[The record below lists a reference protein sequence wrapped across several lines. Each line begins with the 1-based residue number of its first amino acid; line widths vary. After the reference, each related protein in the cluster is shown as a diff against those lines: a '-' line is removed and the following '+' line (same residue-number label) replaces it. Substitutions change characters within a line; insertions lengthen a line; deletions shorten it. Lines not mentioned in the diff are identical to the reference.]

1 MAQYTT
7 NYRLPLVPRDERVMT
22 FLEWRTL
29 INGTDQT
36 SAMNIID
43 AELKTLEA
51 KYAET
56 ATGFSY
62 NSNTGVLQL
71 LKADGTPITGASV
84 TINLTNYYNKQEI
97 DQKLSSFVTSQ
108 QVADAVNSV
117 DLTNYYT
124 KSEALSKADAAS
136 TYETKEAASE
146 TYVTK
151 VTAGDT
157 YLAKADADSSYL
169 KKADAE
175 TGYVS
180 KTEAAGYLTK
190 DEASDT
196 YATLSDLENIDTS
209 ANIDL
214 STLAQNENIGL
225 SGTVNTIEKIKTTA
239 ETASLD
245 AQSAM
250 NNVNDSYVGYDYNDT
265 DHTLTF
271 ITAGNE
277 RSAPITITGG
287 GGGGAATYSVR
298 ISNQMGSRSINTT
311 QNSQCVLRF
320 AYYLY
325 YGTTVENQ
333 SGLMT
338 VAYKSASSADYVTII
353 SNHEVACGETQAVDV
368 SDYLTVGA
376 VTKVRITVSTT
387 VSQDGE
393 EKVLE
398 APLEFSI
405 SCVEMSISTS
415 FDSTSVYTGNIPI
428 SFTPVGY
435 NISKT
440 VYLRLD
446 NNPTPVVSANIGTA
460 HNVVRQITLQ
470 TSGLAYGAHIAD
482 LYYVTPDATES
493 NHVIFPILFDNGSG
507 DNYEMVG
514 AYLENSTIKYGDTL
528 RVKYV
533 VYSPGKERMS
543 SLNVAVGS
551 LNDNGVF
558 EATYYNGVLNNIRNN
573 TINTLELSEDSY
585 PASGDAIVR
594 LVTSDMNGTSMMNFS
609 VEEVSYDYDV
619 NQVTT
624 GLVYSFRP
632 TGKTNDSS
640 DRNTYIYEYDSPTGK
655 KNIYASFTGF
665 NWSTDGYVD
674 TGVLT
679 LSGDARMH
687 IDLPILYS
695 SFVNKDG
702 ETVMLD
708 SNQNAHVTSTG
719 RTIEFELS
727 MNDVTDDTQ
736 SVVRCIMNNGPQ
748 FVITP
753 QVCYFLAK
761 GQSLD
766 LDEDG
771 FILNEESIPCA
782 YLKDNK
788 RLRISFV
795 VQPITV
801 DETSGQNTQCVN
813 IYVNGEYA
821 NSYLYDTTADYDSN
835 ATIDLGSNGC
845 ITKLYDI
852 RMYNRD
858 LSNEDI
864 LQNYMN
870 APADIKDRI
879 VMNKENDVLFDGSSI
894 RDVSYKKAL
903 YMYPCL
909 LIIGELS
916 KWKGNKLPCG
926 AVLTKPDGKGGYTT
940 EFSLLDR
947 NDDGVFACQTN
958 VQGTSSQQYIR
969 KNYKVSLAKYARD
982 DNQAIILDGGKEKKT
997 KVKYALKGKD
1007 KNGND
1012 LSIGESTLCFKIDY
1026 MSTDHANTFNANIA
1040 DTLYNDKEAGSLV
1053 QNTVYGFR
1061 CLLFNMP
1068 ADRYVNGQAF
1078 DDYPDDAFI
1087 FSGDGCLNND
1097 KSNAKSFGLE
1107 TEGDSGNVTKQQ
1119 KWEYKNNSNPI
1130 CFFKSD
1136 AFYSTIED
1144 DDGNS
1149 VLNIKN
1155 ALESCYPDEG
1165 DLEDEG
1171 LEPNYDYIHVLYTW
1185 VCQRANFWAATDP
1198 TTRAEKKAIFKN
1210 EFTKHFNLEHTLVYY
1225 LFMEWIGLCD
1235 NRAKNLFLSCKDVTA
1250 ENIVFTNG
1258 ATSISQIRK
1267 PDGSLNVDA
1276 IDWTRSTFGIWYTD
1290 LYDLDSCFGADNVGF
1305 LRIPYYA
1312 DWDYQRGG
1320 GDGTYMFSGH
1330 DSYFWKMFEEAFASE
1345 ITARARTLTRDT
1357 GTGTGYLD
1365 HTVLNRVHITEN
1377 AELVCPAVVNRDMD
1391 YKYQDAVTKG
1401 YHDYS
1406 SNTPEALVYTAKY
1419 KYLQR
1424 GSRTEQKESFI
1435 YKRSRMLYSKYF
1447 CDQFKNDYI
1456 YFRAGRQVSMAN
1468 TAITVAPVQR
1478 MKMAVSYGDSGTP
1491 INSDMLDANESV
1503 TLKYN
1508 TYVGNT
1514 DTVYI
1519 HGASDIVLLG
1529 DISKFYPYNIDLS
1542 RASKLKSITIGSG
1555 EEGYTNTLLS
1565 SLSLTGNKLLESLN
1579 IENCVNLSGNIDLSN
1594 NKFIREVYAKNTPSI
1609 TGFTFADGSPLEALE
1624 LGSPTSLVLKNM
1636 SKLNLFSYDSLD
1648 NLKTL
1653 VVENVPGINA
1663 MSILMNK
1670 LDQLENIRLV
1680 GINANLGSDTQILK
1694 DLLTNKAKGKYI
1706 DADGKKPQG
1715 TTAYPEIS
1723 GTIYVSSIGSSLY
1736 EQLKAAYPNLVIE
1749 YENTLSEFAVN
1760 FYDWDGTVLNTQ
1772 YVSQGD
1778 TPVDPVATGLI
1789 PTPTRPTTAE
1799 AVYTF
1804 SGWDHE
1810 LERVTSSGAYYTAVY
1825 TQDKKVYT
1833 IRWFNGQTLLETK
1846 TAEYGQE
1853 VKYSGETPTNTN
1865 GEAIGIYRIFKD
1877 WDKSTANITD
1887 NLDVYATYYEGSVPD
1902 TSVAFANMTP
1912 MQIYAMS
1919 KAGILGSSGGQNAD
1933 QNSVNYG
1940 RIKSGDTISI
1950 SLGNDFDYTNVRS
1963 AVLRD
1968 SDAKFNGSTA
1978 VRTGVKL
1985 FDEDKSFTLSID
1997 YQFQQQ
2003 ASSDTNPPVLIAC
2016 TNDSAGFSLIQ
2027 TVYGPTISY
2036 GGATFRLKTSTS
2048 SSRQIDRD
2056 VVVIRHKKGD
2066 PNLYIYCSDKES
2078 VTSTNNIDIR
2088 TGVITRAASIVNN
2101 SELAIG
2107 GQYYADD
2114 GYTSNYAV
2122 GYVYKVKYW
2131 ENDLGATACEK
2142 LAMWPHETYTFIAS
2156 GISQT
2161 SFRMYKKTGT
2171 DYFAGLNLYSKELL
2185 TVSGYMNATSV
2196 NAGGW
2201 RDTLM
2206 RRFLNTRIYNS
2217 FDPAWR
2223 AVMSQVQVKSLPGNG
2238 ITGDVNESS
2247 DYIYIPSYYETTTNA
2262 QSYYTIETTG
2272 TISYFTNNT
2281 SRSKQVLGGNAD
2293 STPSWWLRSPYSNP
2307 NGSDLTREFCYTY
2320 GGSYNYSTYAAS
2332 ALYICMGFSI

>member
-51 KYAET
+51 KCNET
-56 ATGFSY
+56 AAGFSY
-62 NSNTGVLQL
+62 DSNTGVLQL
-71 LKADGTPITGASV
+71 RKADGTPINGASV
-84 TINLTNYYNKQEI
+84 TIDLTNFYNKQEI
-97 DQKLSSFVTSQ
+97 DQKLNAYVTSEQ
-108 QVADAVNSV
+108 LAQAVNSV

-124 KSEALSKADAAS
+124 KTEALSKEDAAS

-146 TYVTK
+146 TYVSK
-151 VTAGDT
+151 ASAQDI
-157 YLAKADADSSYL
+157 YLS
-169 KKADAE
+169 KADAE
-175 TGYVS
+175 TSYVS
-180 KTEAAGYLTK
+180 KTDAEGYLTK
-190 DEASDT
+190 DEASET
-196 YATLSDLENIDTS
+196 YATLSDLENIDPS

-214 STLAQNENIGL
+214 STLAQNEGIGL
-225 SGTVNTIEKIKTTA
+225 SGSVNTIEKIKTAA
-239 ETASLD
+239 ETASMD
-245 AQSAM
+245 AQNALA
-250 NNVNDSYVGYDYNDT
+250 NVSDSYVGYDYDDT
-265 DHTLTF
+265 EHTLTF
-271 ITAGNE
+271 ITANNE

-298 ISNQMGSRSINTT
+298 LSNQMGSRTINTT

-325 YGTTVENQ
+325 YGTSVENQ

-338 VAYKSASSADYVTII
+338 VAYKSASSEDYVTII
-353 SNHEVACGETQAVDV
+353 SDREVACGETQAVDV
-368 SDYLTVGA
+368 SNYLTVGA

-405 SCVEMSISTS
+405 SCVEMSISTT

-435 NISKT
+435 NIGKT

-446 NNPTPVVSANIGTA
+446 NNQTPVVSADIGTA
-460 HNVVRQITLQ
+460 HNVVRQLTLQ

-482 LYYVTPDATES
+482 LYYVASDATES

-514 AYLENSTIKYGDTL
+514 AYLENSTIRYGDTL

-543 SLNVAVGS
+543 ALNIAVGN
-551 LNDNGVF
+551 LNANGVF
-558 EATYYNGVLNNIRNN
+558 EATYYSGTLNNIRNN
-573 TINTLELSEDSY
+573 VINTLELSEGSY

-594 LVTSDMNGTSMMNFS
+594 LVTSDMNGTSMMNFN
-609 VEEVSYDYDV
+609 VQEITYDYDV

-640 DRNTYIYEYDSPTGK
+640 DRDTYVYEYDSPTGK

-679 LSGDARMH
+679 LSGDARMN
-687 IDLPILYS
+687 IEIPILYS
-695 SFVNKDG
+695 SFTNRDG

-708 SNQNAHVTSTG
+708 SNNNAHVTSTG

-727 MNDVTDDTQ
+727 MNDVTDETK
-736 SVVRCIMNNGPQ
+736 SVVRCISENGPQ

-766 LDEDG
+766 LDADG

-795 VQPITV
+795 VQPVTV
-801 DETSGQNTQCVN
+801 DEASGQNTQCVN

-821 NSYLYDTTADYDSN
+821 NSYLYDAGADYDSN
-835 ATIDLGSNGC
+835 ATVELGSDGC

-852 RMYNRD
+852 RMYNRN

-879 VMNKENDVLFDGSSI
+879 AMNEENDVLFDGSSL
-894 RDVSYKKAL
+894 RDISYKKAL

-926 AVLTKPDGKGGYTT
+926 AVLTKPDGKGGYTV
-940 EFSLLDR
+940 EFSLIDR

-982 DNQAIILDGGKEKKT
+982 DNQAIIIENGKEKKA

-1026 MSTDHANTFNANIA
+1026 MSTDHANTFNANIV
-1040 DTLYNDKEAGSLV
+1040 DTLFNDKEAGSLV
-1053 QNTVYGFR
+1053 QNTIYGFR

-1078 DDYPDDAFI
+1078 SDYPDDAFI

-1097 KSNAKSFGLE
+1097 KSNSKSFGLE
-1107 TEGDSGNVTKQQ
+1107 SEGDSGNVTKQQ

-1149 VLNIKN
+1149 ILNVKN

-1165 DLEDEG
+1165 DLEVAG

-1198 TTRAEKKAIFKN
+1198 TTRAAKKAIFKN
-1210 EFTKHFNLEHTLVYY
+1210 EFEKHFNLEHTLVYY
-1225 LFMEWIGLCD
+1225 LFMEWIALCD

-1258 ATSISQIRK
+1258 ATSVSQIRK
-1267 PDGSLNVDA
+1267 ADGSLNVDA
-1276 IDWTRSTFGIWYTD
+1276 IDWNKSSFGIWYTD
-1290 LYDLDSCFGADNVGF
+1290 PYDLDSCFGVDNVGF

-1365 HTVLNRVHITEN
+1365 HTVLNKVHIAEN
-1377 AELVCPAVVNRDMD
+1377 AELVCPAVINRDMD

-1406 SNTPEALVYTAKY
+1406 SNTPEALVYTSKY

-1478 MKMAVSYGDSGTP
+1478 MKLAVSYGDSGTP
-1491 INSDMLDANESV
+1491 VSSDMLDANESV

-1542 RASKLKSITIGSG
+1542 RAAKLKSITIGSH
-1555 EEGYTNTLLS
+1555 EAGYTNTLLS
-1565 SLSLTGNKLLESLN
+1565 SLSLTGNRLLESLN
-1579 IENCVNLSGNIDLSN
+1579 IENCVNLSGNINLSN
-1594 NKFIREVYAKNTPSI
+1594 NKFIREIYAKNTPAI
-1609 TGFTFADGSPLEALE
+1609 TGFTFADGSPLETLE
-1624 LGSPTSLVLKNM
+1624 LGSPVSLVMKNM
-1636 SKLNLFSYDSLD
+1636 NKLSNFSYDSLD

-1653 VVENVPGINA
+1653 IIENVPGVDA
-1663 MSILMNK
+1663 MGILMDK

-1680 GINANLGSDTQILK
+1680 GITANIGSDTQILK
-1694 DLLTNKAKGKYI
+1694 DLLTDKARGKYV

-1723 GTIYVSSIGSSLY
+1723 GTIHVSNIGSSLY
-1736 EQLKAAYPNLVIE
+1736 EQLKAAYPNLTIE
-1749 YENTLSEFAVN
+1749 YDSTLSEFAVN
-1760 FYDWDGTVLNTQ
+1760 FYDWNGTVLNTQ

-1804 SGWDHE
+1804 TGWDRA
-1810 LERVTSSGAYYTAVY
+1810 LERVTVSGASYTAVY
-1825 TQDKKVYT
+1825 AQETKSYT
-1833 IRWFNGQTLLETK
+1833 IRWYNGSTLLSTQ
-1846 TAEYGQE
+1846 TVGYGE
-1853 VKYSGETPTNTN
+1853 NAVYNGALPTNTS
-1865 GEAIGIYRIFKD
+1865 GDAIGVYRLFKA
-1877 WDKSTANITD
+1877 WDKNTANVTED
-1887 NLDVYATYYEGSVPD
+1887 MDVYATWYEGTVPAAGTNLAD
-1902 TSVAFANMTP
+1902 MTP
-1912 MQIYAMS
+1912 MQIYAMT
-1919 KAGILGSSGGQNAD
+1919 KTGILASSGGQNAD
-1933 QNSVNYG
+1933 SNSTYYG
-1940 RIKSGDTISI
+1940 TIKSGDTINI
-1950 SLGNDFDYTNVRS
+1950 TLGNDIDYTNVASTVLYNS
-1963 AVLRD
+1963 ATQFDGNNVAL
-1968 SDAKFNGSTA
+1968 
-1978 VRTGVKL
+1978 TGKKL
-1985 FDEDKSFTLSID
+1985 FDSDKSFTLLID
-1997 YQFQQQ
+1997 YKFGQLKP
-2003 ASSDTNPPVLIAC
+2003 SDSTPTLVSC
-2016 TNDSAGFSLIQ
+2016 TNDTAGISLIQ
-2027 TVYGPTISY
+2027 SSYGPRIAY
-2036 GGATFRLKTSTS
+2036 CGDTFNLKTNTS
-2048 SSRQIDRD
+2048 SSSEYTTRD

-2066 PNLYIYCSDKES
+2066 PTLYIYSSDTHS
-2078 VTSTNNIDIR
+2078 ITNENNMDIR
-2088 TGVITRAASIVNN
+2088 KGTISRQAPIINN
-2101 SELAIG
+2101 SELAVG
-2107 GQYYADD
+2107 GQYYVND
-2114 GYTSNYAV
+2114 GYTNNKAI
-2122 GYVYKVKYW
+2122 GTIYKMKYW
-2131 ENDLGATACEK
+2131 EDDLGDDMCSS
-2142 LAMWPHETYTFIAS
+2142 LAMWPFETYTFIAS
-2156 GISQT
+2156 GLGST
-2161 SFRMYKKTGT
+2161 NFRMYQKTGS
-2171 DYFAGLNLYSKELL
+2171 DNYAGINLYSSELL
-2185 TVSGYMNATSV
+2185 SRGLYMNSTAT
-2196 NAGGW
+2196 NQNGW
-2201 RDTLM
+2201 QASLVRK
-2206 RRFLNTRIYNS
+2206 FLNSRLYYCMNG
-2217 FDPAWR
+2217 AWR
-2223 AVMSQVQVKSLPGNG
+2223 AVMSQVQVKSLPGSG
-2238 ITGDVNESS
+2238 VTSQTVESS
-2247 DYIYIPSYYETTTNA
+2247 DYMFIPSFSEVTSNSS
-2262 QSYYTIETTG
+2262 SYGSIYSIESEG
-2272 TISYFTNNT
+2272 LISYFTTQT
-2281 SRSKQVLGGNAD
+2281 SRTKHIYGTNTNS
-2293 STPSWWLRSPYSNP
+2293 SWWLRSPGN
-2307 NGSDLTREFCYTY
+2307 YTY
-2320 GGSYNYSTYAAS
+2320 GDYDYRSNQFHYVASNGYSNGSSYTQYANS
-2332 ALYICMGFSI
+2332 LLYICFGFAI